1 MSYQLDT
8 AVIIKILKS
17 QISNIQGVYLFGSF
31 ASNHANTNSDVDIAI
46 LCSKQLDKHLKL
58 STKEKLETSLN
69 KNVDL
74 IELRFVN
81 TIFQE
86 EIISTAKRIATI
98 DKMACEL
105 FEDFVY
111 CSAMEFRTFIKP
123 HMQEIINKGTVYG
136 RSDPK

>member
-1 MSYQLDT
+1 MSPTLDT
-8 AVIIKILKS
+8 TAIAALLKD
-17 QISNIQGVYLFGSF
+17 QVPNIQGVYLFGSF
-31 ASNHANTNSDVDIAI
+31 ASNDANNNSDVDIAI
-46 LCSKQLDKHLKL
+46 LCSKQLDKHMKL
-58 STKEKLETSLN
+58 AIKEKLEISLS

-74 IELRFVN
+74 VELRFVN

-111 CSAMEFRTFIKP
+111 CSAMEFRAFIKP

-136 RSDPK
+136 RSHPK